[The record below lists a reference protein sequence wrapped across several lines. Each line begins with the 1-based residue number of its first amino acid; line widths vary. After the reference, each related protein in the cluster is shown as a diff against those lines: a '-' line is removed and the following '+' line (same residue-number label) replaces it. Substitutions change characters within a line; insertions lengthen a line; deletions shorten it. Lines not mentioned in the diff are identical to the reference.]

1 MHDISQSIPLLGISN
16 TSMGEELVSFA
27 AVCVR
32 ALFKVVFIL
41 FDWRTDLL
49 GLIGLDLL
57 V

>member
-1 MHDISQSIPLLGISN
+1 
-16 TSMGEELVSFA
+16 MGEQLVSFE

-32 ALFKVVFIL
+32 ALFEVVFIL